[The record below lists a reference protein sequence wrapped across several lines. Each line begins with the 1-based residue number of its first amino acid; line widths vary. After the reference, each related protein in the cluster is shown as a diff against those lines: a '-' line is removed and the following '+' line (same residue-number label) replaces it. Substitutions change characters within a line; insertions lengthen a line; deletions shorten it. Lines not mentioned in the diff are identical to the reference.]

1 MIYSSLKQACD
12 DLYKNK
18 MLVKIKSELDPNL
31 EMAAVHRRI
40 NEKKGPAV
48 LFENVKGSPFRA
60 VSNIFGTMERAK
72 FLFRHTL
79 EPVKK
84 LVASK
89 SDPFEVLASP
99 LLWPKILKALYSAV
113 PGQSKKGPV
122 LYSKTELSKLPQI
135 KCWPDDGGAF
145 ILLPQ
150 VYTED
155 PVKRN
160 IFNSNLGMYRVQI
173 SGNNYAKDSEAGLH
187 YQIERGIGLHH
198 QKAISENKKLNVSV
212 FIGGPPAHS
221 LSAVM
226 PLPHNIP
233 EIFFAGALSGR
244 RFSYKRTKDE
254 FISLDADFC
263 ITGELVLDSV
273 KEEGPFGDHLG
284 YYSLVHEFPYMKVK
298 NIYHRKDAIWP
309 FTVVGRPPQEDSVFG
324 ELIHEMTKPAVPAS
338 IPGVEKIHA
347 VDLAGVHPLMFAIA
361 HERYTPYEKRVPAE
375 IITASNA
382 ILGFGQCS
390 LTKYLFVAAH
400 EDNPGLDIYNE
411 KEFLIHV
418 LERADLENDLHFHT
432 KTTIDTLDYSGES
445 LNRGSKLAIC
455 SCGEK
460 KRALK
465 KELNENLKLP
475 TGFKNPKVVMPGVI
489 AVEGPKFSDVSGY
502 EDIEKF
508 CLSGEVKISSDDFV
522 LVAVCDDS
530 EFVSRTLDNFLWTV
544 FTRSNP
550 SHDVNGI
557 QSFFKFKHFGCKGPL
572 VIDARIKPW
581 HAKELIPDEK
591 TEEKIDFLFKKSGEL
606 YGLI

>member
-1 MIYSSLKQACD
+1 MIYSSLKQALD
-12 DLYKNK
+12 DLYQKK
-18 MLVKIKSELDPNL
+18 MLVKIKSHLDPDL
-31 EMAAVHRRI
+31 EMAEVHRRI
-40 NEKKGPAV
+40 NEKKGPAI
-48 LFENVKGSPFRA
+48 LFENVKGSPFKA
-60 VSNIFGTMERAK
+60 ASNIFGTMERAEY
-72 FLFRHTL
+72 LFRQTL

-89 SDPFEVLASP
+89 KDPFEVFSSP
-99 LLWPKILKALYSAV
+99 LLWPKILKALYNSI
-113 PGQSKKGPV
+113 PQKKKAGPV
-122 LYSKTELSKLPQI
+122 LYSKTELSNLPGI

-155 PVKRN
+155 PVKKN
-160 IFNSNLGMYRVQI
+160 IFSSNLGMYRVQI
-173 SGNNYAKDSEAGLH
+173 SGNDYVKNKEAGLH

-233 EIFFAGALSGR
+233 EIFFAGALSGK

-263 ITGELVLDSV
+263 ITGELVVDST
-273 KEEGPFGDHLG
+273 KKEGPFGDHLG
-284 YYSLVHEFPYMKVK
+284 YYSLVHDFPYMKIK
-298 NIYHRKDAIWP
+298 NVYHRKDAVWP

-324 ELIHEMTKPAVPAS
+324 ELIHEITKPAVPAS

-347 VDLAGVHPLMFAIA
+347 VDLSGVHPLMFAIA
-361 HERYTPYEKRVPAE
+361 RERYTPYEKRVPAE
-375 IITASNA
+375 IVTASNA

-390 LTKYLFVAAH
+390 LTKYLFVTAH
-400 EDNPGLDIYNE
+400 EDNPELDIYNE
-411 KEFLIHV
+411 KEFLTHI
-418 LERADLENDLHFHT
+418 LERIDLENDLHFHT

-445 LNRGSKLAIC
+445 LNKGSKLAIC

-460 KRALK
+460 RRVLK
-465 KELNENLKLP
+465 TKLNGNLKLP
-475 TGFKNPKVVMPGVI
+475 KGFKNPKIVMPGII
-489 AVEGPKFSDVSGY
+489 AVEGPKFLDDSGY
-502 EDIEKF
+502 EDMEKF
-508 CLSGEVKISSDDFV
+508 CFSGEVNISSDDFPII
-522 LVAVCDDS
+522 AVCDDS
-530 EFVSRTLDNFLWTV
+530 DFVSRTLDNFLWVV

-557 QSFFKFKHFGCKGPL
+557 KSFIKFKHFGCKGPL
-572 VIDARIKPW
+572 VIDARIKPF
-581 HAKELIPDEK
+581 HAKELIPDKK
-591 TEEKIDFLFKKSGEL
+591 TEEKIDLLFKKSGEL